1 MIIADTSALLAFFT
15 ESGPKH
21 DAVVAWLDINPG
33 DLVVSPFVLAEI
45 DYLVAR
51 RKGVAVELAV
61 LRELAGGAFLL
72 PAISTQ
78 DLDNAIDVVDRYRD
92 LDIGIADA
100 SIVVLADRYRTNTVL
115 TWDRRHFSVLRPL
128 AGGRFTLV
136 P

>member
-21 DAVVAWLDINPG
+21 DAVVAWLDLNPG

-115 TWDRRHFSVLRPL
+115 TLDRRHFSVLRPL

>member
-15 ESGPKH
+15 EFGPKH
-21 DAVVAWLDINPG
+21 DAVVAWLDLNPG

-72 PAISTQ
+72 PAISPQ
-78 DLDNAIDVVDRYRD
+78 ALHNAIDVVDRYRD

>member
-21 DAVVAWLDINPG
+21 DAVVAWLDLNHG
-33 DLVVSPFVLAEI
+33 DLVVSPFVIAEI

-72 PAISTQ
+72 PAMSTQ